1 MAVGYGSQI
10 STTGLISW
18 FDFSNQN
25 SYVAQT
31 NQATIYSLLN
41 NGYNWSTAN
50 FSGTVNTTT
59 YGTISKGLL
68 FDGNAQMLTQNGGDS
83 YYYGWDPNGTY
94 GTPTLTNE
102 MWVYPLEGSGVLFT
116 RPWNGSGRYNVWVFP
131 GSFYIFSGG
140 AASGNVSGGGSS
152 QISFAQDLSTFG
164 KPVHIVCWAN
174 QTQMGYYIN
183 GGQYSGSQ
191 SHGITASGDYYGNGI
206 GAGYMTL
213 YPYGQGWGGN
223 TGFSI
228 NGTLYQARVYNRV
241 LSSSEVAQNFAA
253 HAGRYGY

>member
-1 MAVGYGSQI
+1 MALGHSPSIVVDSSLY
-10 STTGLISW
+10 SW
-18 FDFSNQN
+18 FDFTNTN
-25 SYVAQT
+25 SYIPQS
-31 NQATIYSLLN
+31 NLGTIYSLIN

-59 YGTISKGLL
+59 YGTIAKGLL
-68 FDGNAQMLTQNGGDS
+68 FDGNAQMLTQNGGNS
-83 YYYGWDPNGTY
+83 YYYGWDPTGTY

-102 MWVYPLEGSGVLFT
+102 MWVYPYESSGVLYT
-116 RPWNGSGRYNVWVFP
+116 RPWNGSGRYNVWVYT
-131 GSFYIFSGG
+131 GSFFI
-140 AASGNVSGGGSS
+140 ASGGSS
-152 QISFAQDLSTFG
+152 SSSSSSIINYSVDLASFG

-183 GGQYSGSQ
+183 GGQYSGVQ
-191 SHGITASGDYYGNGI
+191 NHGITGSGDFYGNGI

-228 NGTLYQARVYNRV
+228 NGVLYQARVYNRV
-241 LSSSEVAQNFAA
+241 LTASEIQQNFAA
-253 HAGRYGY
+253 HSARYGY

>member
-1 MAVGYGSQI
+1 MALGHSPSIVVDSSLY
-10 STTGLISW
+10 SW
-18 FDFSNQN
+18 FDFTNTN

-31 NQATIYSLLN
+31 NQATIYSLIG

-50 FSGTVNTTT
+50 FSGTVNTTS
-59 YGTISKGLL
+59 YGTIAKGLL
-68 FDGNAQMLTQNGGDS
+68 FDGNAQMLTQNGGNS
-83 YYYGWDPNGTY
+83 YYYGWDPTGTY

-102 MWVYPLEGSGVLFT
+102 MWVYPYESSGVLYT

-131 GSFYIFSGG
+131 GSFYI
-140 AASGNVSGGGSS
+140 ASGGSS
-152 QISFAQDLSTFG
+152 SSLPSSTINYAVDLTSFG

-174 QTQMGYYIN
+174 ATQMGYYIN

-191 SHGITASGDYYGNGI
+191 NHGITGSGDFYGNGI
-206 GAGYMTL
+206 TAGYMTL

-228 NGTLYQARVYNRV
+228 NGVLYQARVYNRV
-241 LSSSEVAQNFAA
+241 LTSSEVQGNFAA

>member
-1 MAVGYGSQI
+1 MALGHSPSIIVDSSLY
-10 STTGLISW
+10 SW
-18 FDFSNQN
+18 FDFTNTN

-31 NQATIYSLLN
+31 NQATIYSLIG

-50 FSGTVNTTT
+50 FSGTVNTTS
-59 YGTISKGLL
+59 YGTIAKGLL
-68 FDGNAQMLTQNGGDS
+68 FDGNAQMLTQNGGNS
-83 YYYGWDPNGTY
+83 YYYGWDPTGTY

-102 MWVYPLEGSGVLFT
+102 MWVYPYESSGVLYT
-116 RPWNGSGRYNVWVFP
+116 RPWNGSGRYNVWVYT
-131 GSFYIFSGG
+131 GSFFI
-140 AASGNVSGGGSS
+140 ASGGSS
-152 QISFAQDLSTFG
+152 SSQPSSTINYAVDLTTFG

-174 QTQMGYYIN
+174 QTQVGYYIN

-191 SHGITASGDYYGNGI
+191 NHGITGSGDFYGNGI

-223 TGFSI
+223 TGLSI
-228 NGTLYQARVYNRV
+228 NGVLYQARVYNRV
-241 LSSSEVAQNFAA
+241 LTASEVQRNFAA